1 MERSLRYN
9 EEKPKWSLVH
19 YKSLEPMVRVLEMG
33 AKKYSADNWK
43 IGLNRSE
50 ILESTMRHL
59 TALMDGELLDKESGI
74 SHMAHIQC
82 NAMFY
87 NYHEANNSFTEELAP
102 KHRHGVSIHEAYS
115 LEPGEESKTIC
126 RPYNHVS
133 SSTIAPTREDDGYQ
147 LQSVGLDIRAPKLAD
162 PDDDRGWSERKKAT
176 FKFFNE
182 FPEPYMSQAKDNYKE
197 DYKKHIP
204 DNAEDA
210 LDYGFNWM
218 TSKQGH
224 DYWANFD
231 DTLEGNEQ

>member
-1 MERSLRYN
+1 MESKSLRYN

-33 AKKYSADNWK
+33 AKKYSPDNWK

-87 NYHEANNSFTEELAP
+87 NYHEDNSSFTEELSP
-102 KHRHGVSIHEAYS
+102 KHRHDVSIHEAYS
-115 LEPGEESKTIC
+115 LRPGEESKTIC

-133 SSTIAPTREDDGYQ
+133 ASTIAPTREDDGYK

-182 FPEPYMSQAKDNYKE
+182 FPEPYKTQAKHNYQDSDNNS
-197 DYKKHIP
+197 IP
-204 DNAEDA
+204 ETAEAA
-210 LDYGFNWM
+210 LGGGFSWVD
-218 TSKQGH
+218 TPEGDDH
-224 DYWANFD
+224 WAEFCQ
-231 DTLEGNEQ
+231 TLKNE